1 MGFPESILHNKN
13 TGVHLDHYR
22 PLLNET
28 VFLLTLER
36 KPVLCVEN
44 KQTDKTSGK
53 NPIRR
58 LDLFGSRRVRLL

>member
-44 KQTDKTSGK
+44 KQTDKTSG
-53 NPIRR
+53 
-58 LDLFGSRRVRLL
+58 